1 MSERL
6 AGRQPG
12 AERIHLLNDAFRFF
26 TEASERL
33 AQNYQGLEE
42 RVRELRQEL
51 AVSRDALEQSLAEN
65 KAMRAYLSR
74 LLNSLATGV
83 ISTDASGRIVTV
95 NQAAERILGA
105 GRGAAG
111 LSIDE
116 ALGIAVWDRFYPSAS
131 AAADGPVSIECTVG
145 GGQREERTLQVTL
158 SRLEAGTLA
167 QAAPPSIPPL
177 KNGGEEGFREGGR
190 SFARRESP
198 GAVVLIQDV
207 THLRRLED
215 QAERQQRIAAMGEMV
230 AQLAHEIRNP
240 LASMELFAGMLRE
253 DLEDRPGARNLVDHV
268 VNGVRAL
275 SHIVTNMLA
284 FVRPH
289 LPAFATVPIAPIINE
304 SLEFVQ
310 PLAQSQSVSLVMDVP
325 REERVHA
332 DPELL
337 RQVFLNLFLNSVQA
351 MPDGGVLR
359 VSLARGPGAN
369 GESSSDFAGIAVAD
383 TGSGIPPDHRD
394 RVFHPFFTTK
404 ERGTGLGLAIVH
416 GIIHSHGGTISVES
430 AGPGKGATFT
440 LLLPRGET
448 AIPPAAGRPPRL
460 SEANR

>member
-1 MSERL
+1 MSGTSAER
-6 AGRQPG
+6 GPG
-12 AERIHLLNDAFRFF
+12 AEKVHLLNDAFRFF

-83 ISTDASGRIVTV
+83 ISTDVSGRIVTV

-116 ALGIAVWDRFYPSAS
+116 ALGFAVWDRFYPSAS
-131 AAADGPVSIECTVG
+131 AGADGPVSFECRVEME
-145 GGQREERTLQVTL
+145 QSEARTLHVTL
-158 SRLEAGTLA
+158 SRLDGSSIRA
-167 QAAPPSIPPL
+167 QNPPTPPL
-177 KNGGEEGFREGGR
+177 TKGGKGGLFDDGR
-190 SFARRESP
+190 PFPGSDGP
-198 GAVVLIQDV
+198 GAVVLVQDV

-289 LPAFATVPIAPIINE
+289 LPAFVTVPIAPIINE

-310 PLAQSQSVSLVMDVP
+310 PLAQSQGVSLAMDVP
-325 REERVHA
+325 RDERVYA

-383 TGSGIPPDHRD
+383 SGSGIAPDHRD

-416 GIIHSHGGTISVES
+416 SIIHSHGGTISVES

-440 LLLPRGET
+440 ILLPRGET
-448 AIPPAAGRPPRL
+448 SVPPAGSRPPRF

>member
-51 AVSRDALEQSLAEN
+51 AVSRDALEQSLTEN

-74 LLNSLATGV
+74 LLDSLATGV
-83 ISTDASGRIVTV
+83 ISTDASGRVVTV
-95 NQAAERILGA
+95 NQAAEAFLSGGGEAVGRTIGESLGTSA
-105 GRGAAG
+105 WEDLYPAASSG
-111 LSIDE
+111 
-116 ALGIAVWDRFYPSAS
+116 PAS
-131 AAADGPVSIECTVG
+131 AEYRLEPEAG
-145 GGQREERTLQVTL
+145 EERRIQVTL
-158 SRLEAGTLA
+158 SRLEEGEGNGARAAKASAG
-167 QAAPPSIPPL
+167 
-177 KNGGEEGFREGGR
+177 
-190 SFARRESP
+190 
-198 GAVVLIQDV
+198 GAVVLVQDV

-289 LPAFATVPIAPIINE
+289 LPAFATVPIAPIISE

-310 PLAQSQSVSLVMDVP
+310 PLAQSQGVSLAMDVP
-325 REERVHA
+325 RDERVYA

-383 TGSGIPPDHRD
+383 SGSGIAPDHRD

-416 GIIHSHGGTISVES
+416 SIIHSHGGTISVES

-440 LLLPRGET
+440 LLLPRGEMSV
-448 AIPPAAGRPPRL
+448 PPAGSRPPRF

>member
-74 LLNSLATGV
+74 LLDSLATGV
-83 ISTDASGRIVTV
+83 ISTDASGRVVTV
-95 NQAAERILGA
+95 NQAAEAFLSGGREAVGRTIGESLGA
-105 GRGAAG
+105 SAWEDLYPAASSG
-111 LSIDE
+111 
-116 ALGIAVWDRFYPSAS
+116 PAS
-131 AAADGPVSIECTVG
+131 AEYRLEPEAG
-145 GGQREERTLQVTL
+145 EERRIQVTL
-158 SRLEAGTLA
+158 SRLEEGEGNGARAAKASAG
-167 QAAPPSIPPL
+167 
-177 KNGGEEGFREGGR
+177 
-190 SFARRESP
+190 
-198 GAVVLIQDV
+198 GAVVLVQDV

-289 LPAFATVPIAPIINE
+289 LPAFATVPIAPIVAE

-310 PLAQSQSVSLVMDVP
+310 PLAQSQGVSLAMDVP
-325 REERVHA
+325 RDERVYA

-383 TGSGIPPDHRD
+383 SGSGIAPDHRD

-416 GIIHSHGGTISVES
+416 SIIHSHGGTISVES

-448 AIPPAAGRPPRL
+448 SVPPAGSRPPRF

>member
-51 AVSRDALEQSLAEN
+51 AVSRDALEQSLTEN

-74 LLNSLATGV
+74 LLDSLATGV
-83 ISTDASGRIVTV
+83 ISTDASGRVVTV
-95 NQAAERILGA
+95 NQAAEAFLSGGGEAVGRTIGESLGTSA
-105 GRGAAG
+105 WEDLYPAASSG
-111 LSIDE
+111 
-116 ALGIAVWDRFYPSAS
+116 PAS
-131 AAADGPVSIECTVG
+131 AEYRLEPEAG
-145 GGQREERTLQVTL
+145 EERRIQVTL
-158 SRLEAGTLA
+158 SRLEEGEGNGARAAKASAG
-167 QAAPPSIPPL
+167 
-177 KNGGEEGFREGGR
+177 
-190 SFARRESP
+190 

-289 LPAFATVPIAPIINE
+289 LPAFATVPIAPIISE

-310 PLAQSQSVSLVMDVP
+310 PLAQSQGVSLAMDVP
-325 REERVHA
+325 RDERVYA

-383 TGSGIPPDHRD
+383 SGSGIAPDHRD

-416 GIIHSHGGTISVES
+416 SIIHSHGGTISVES

-448 AIPPAAGRPPRL
+448 SVPPAGSRPPRF
-460 SEANR
+460 SEVNR